1 MVMTIFFPAY
11 FVVLMFRSTYDCILF
26 FGESLFTQELLL
38 LKTFLVRFIKA
49 SAALGNCVV
58 PPDQEKQNLE
68 FG

>member
-1 MVMTIFFPAY
+1 MIAFCSSGRVC
-11 FVVLMFRSTYDCILF
+11 LLRNS
-26 FGESLFTQELLL
+26 LL